1 MLVEQEFKELQ
12 TYSVAHL
19 ECTTLSHIEQCAT
32 GYPVPVPVPA
42 NPANI
47 FQSGSGSGSGQILA
61 GLAGFLKII
70 QKFSKMLKM

>member
-1 MLVEQEFKELQ
+1 MIW
-12 TYSVAHL
+12 
-19 ECTTLSHIEQCAT
+19 TTTVFTFSCWLYCMQCAT

>member
-1 MLVEQEFKELQ
+1 MFSL
-12 TYSVAHL
+12 
-19 ECTTLSHIEQCAT
+19 EQCVT

-47 FQSGSGSGSGQILA
+47 FQSGSGSGQILA